1 MQGRGSMFSGQGSVI
16 RDCSNRNSLPQKDA
30 YASPFVAQETPVEF
44 GWVTP
49 AALHDYLSGKNS
61 KLQFAAS
68 SRHDAKL
75 LAAAAREG
83 LATPGVGAA
92 AGGATPAPIARQLRQ
107 LRAGSDLL
115 DLDRANQ
122 TCSGS
127 TSRSSLAR
135 CSSSQA
141 MPCTHT
147 RCRCASSAAQ
157 E

>member
-16 RDCSNRNSLPQKDA
+16 RDCSIRNSLPQKDA

-83 LATPGVGAA
+83 LATPGGGSRCRWGNTSANSAAAAAA
-92 AGGATPAPIARQLRQ
+92 AGRIRPAR
-107 LRAGSDLL
+107 
-115 DLDRANQ
+115 
-122 TCSGS
+122 
-127 TSRSSLAR
+127 SR
-135 CSSSQA
+135 
-141 MPCTHT
+141 PD
-147 RCRCASSAAQ
+147 
-157 E
+157 